1 MKNLLLSTMK
11 LAVKHIEKGDLLQA
25 EQTLD
30 NIFSV
35 EERLLAEVTSQN
47 RLTLRQAAL
56 LACSCYDAITGQYIR
71 LGITASTNGD
81 KLGELFFYQ
90 NAGRCL
96 DKAQDVFTRCQPL
109 QMDIEHNVF
118 INLSLDLGFI
128 AVTKSR
134 AADAKRFFKNCV
146 EAKATHPSTESA
158 QSVARN
164 CLMSL
169 SFLEANEAKEQVIR
183 TIKDYFH
190 YPK

>member
-11 LAVKHIEKGDLLQA
+11 LAVKYTEKGDLLLA

-47 RLTLRQAAL
+47 RLTIRQTVL
-56 LACSCYDAITGQYIR
+56 LACSCYDAITGQYFR
-71 LGITASTNGD
+71 LGITATTNGD

-96 DKAQDVFTRCQPL
+96 DKAQNMFTRCQPPH
-109 QMDIEHNVF
+109 MDIEHNVF